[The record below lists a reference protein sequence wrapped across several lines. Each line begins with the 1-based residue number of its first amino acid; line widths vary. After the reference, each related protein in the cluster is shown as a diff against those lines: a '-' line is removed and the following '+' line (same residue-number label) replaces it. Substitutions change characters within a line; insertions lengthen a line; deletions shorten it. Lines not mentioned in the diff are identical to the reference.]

1 MENPLVSVI
10 VVNWNGKEYLDKCLT
25 SLKSQ
30 SFSDIEI
37 IVVDNASI
45 DGSVEFI
52 EKNYSDI
59 RVIKNIKNYGFA
71 IGNNIGIRASKGK
84 YIATLNNDAMAEC
97 DWIKNLISVAE
108 KREDIA
114 MFASK
119 ILSYS
124 NTALIESVGMLIYP
138 DATAKCRGYLEKSGE
153 KYNKMEE
160 ILLPSACAAL
170 YRKDALFTAG
180 LFDDDYFAYC
190 EDIDLGLRIRLLGFG
205 CIYVPEAKVYH
216 HYSATSKNNLPFKI
230 YLIERNRLWTL
241 IKIFPWTNLI
251 LSPIYTLK
259 RYLSYCYAV
268 ISHKDP
274 PRQFYKKM
282 PGLKIVFILLKIYG
296 STSLNLIKL
305 FKKRS
310 QIMHNKKMNKKI
322 IVKLLQYNK

>member
-1 MENPLVSVI
+1 MKNPLVSVI
-10 VVNWNGKEYLDKCLT
+10 VVNWNGKGYLDACLS

-37 IVVDNASI
+37 VVVDNGSV
-45 DGSVEFI
+45 DGSIEFI
-52 EKNYSDI
+52 EKKYSDI

-71 IGNNIGIRASKGK
+71 TGNNIGIRASKGK
-84 YIATLNNDAMAEC
+84 YIATLNNDAMAER

-114 MFASK
+114 MFAPK

-124 NTALIESVGMLIYP
+124 NAGLIESSGMLVYP
-138 DATAKCRGYLEKSGE
+138 DAIAKCRGYLEKDGE
-153 KYNKMEE
+153 KYNRMEK

-170 YRKDALFTAG
+170 YRKDILFTAG

-190 EDIDLGLRIRLLGFG
+190 EDIDLGLRIRMLGFG

-216 HYSATSKNNLPFKI
+216 HYSATSRNNMPFKI

-241 IKIFPWTNLI
+241 IKIFPWANLI

-259 RYLSYCYAV
+259 RYLSYCCAV

-274 PRQFYKKM
+274 PSQLYKKM
-282 PGLKIVFILLKIYG
+282 SGFTIAFILLKICG

-305 FKKRS
+305 SKKRS

-322 IVKLLQYNK
+322 IVKLLQYDK

>member
-10 VVNWNGKEYLDKCLT
+10 VVNWNGKKYLDKCLS

-37 IVVDNASI
+37 IVVDNGSV
-45 DGSVEFI
+45 DGSVELI

-59 RVIKNIKNYGFA
+59 RVIKNTKNYGFA
-71 IGNNIGIRASKGK
+71 TGNNIGIRASKGK
-84 YIATLNNDAMAEC
+84 YIATLNNDAMAER

-108 KREDIA
+108 KREDMA
-114 MFASK
+114 MFAPK
-119 ILSYS
+119 ILSYN
-124 NTALIESVGMLIYP
+124 NTGLIESSGMLVYP
-138 DATAKCRGYLEKSGE
+138 DAIAKCRGYLEKDGE

-170 YRKDALFTAG
+170 YRKNVLFTAG

-216 HYSATSKNNLPFKI
+216 HYSATSRNNLPFKI

-274 PRQFYKKM
+274 PSQIYKKIS
-282 PGLKIVFILLKIYG
+282 GFTIAFILLKICG

-305 FKKRS
+305 FKKRFH
-310 QIMHNKKMNKKI
+310 IIRNKK
-322 IVKLLQYNK
+322 

>member
-1 MENPLVSVI
+1 MKNPLVSVI
-10 VVNWNGKEYLDKCLT
+10 VVNWNGKEYLDKCLP

-37 IVVDNASI
+37 IVVDNGSV

-52 EKNYSDI
+52 EKNYPGI

-71 IGNNIGIRASKGK
+71 TGNNIGIRASRGK
-84 YIATLNNDAMAEC
+84 YIATLNNDAMAER
-97 DWIKNLISVAE
+97 DWIKNLISAAE
-108 KREDIA
+108 KREDMA
-114 MFASK
+114 MFAPK
-119 ILSYS
+119 ILSYG
-124 NTALIESVGMLIYP
+124 NTGLIESSGMLVYP
-138 DATAKCRGYLEKSGE
+138 DAIAKCRGHLEKDGE

-170 YRKDALFTAG
+170 YRKDILFTAG

-216 HYSATSKNNLPFKI
+216 HYSATSRNNLPFKL

-251 LSPIYTLK
+251 SSPIYTLK

-268 ISHKDP
+268 ISRKDP
-274 PRQFYKKM
+274 PSQLYKKM
-282 PGLKIVFILLKIYG
+282 PGFTIAFILLKICG

-310 QIMHNKKMNKKI
+310 QIMRNKKMNKKN
-322 IVKLLQYNK
+322 IVKLLQI

>member
-1 MENPLVSVI
+1 MKNPIVSVI
-10 VVNWNGKEYLDKCLT
+10 VVNWNGKEYLDACLS

-30 SFSDIEI
+30 SFSDIET
-37 IVVDNASI
+37 IVVDNGSA

-52 EKNYSDI
+52 EKKYSDI

-71 IGNNIGIRASKGK
+71 TGNNIGIRASKGK
-84 YIATLNNDAMAEC
+84 YIATLNNDAMAER
-97 DWIKNLISVAE
+97 DWLKNLISAAE
-108 KREDIA
+108 KRKDIA
-114 MFASK
+114 MFAPK

-124 NTALIESVGMLIYP
+124 NTSLIESSGMLVYP
-138 DATAKCRGYLEKSGE
+138 DAIAKCRGYLEKDGE
-153 KYNKMEE
+153 KYNRMENV
-160 ILLPSACAAL
+160 LLPSACAAL
-170 YRKDALFTAG
+170 YRKDALLAAG

-190 EDIDLGLRIRLLGFG
+190 EDIDLGLRIRMLGFD

-216 HYSATSKNNLPFKI
+216 HYSATSRDNLPFKM

-241 IKIFPWTNLI
+241 IKIFPWANLI

-268 ISHKDP
+268 ISHRDP
-274 PRQFYKKM
+274 PSQLYKKM
-282 PGLKIVFILLKIYG
+282 SGFTIAFILLKICG

-305 FKKRS
+305 FKKRH

-322 IVKLLQYNK
+322 TVKLLQYYE